1 MENKGVKKMAQIVD
15 KVELVNKLAN
25 EIVLKRK
32 EQLHR
37 ENKRWIPRN
46 FYASSISECTRQMVH
61 SILDWD
67 KRELADDGL
76 LAFFES
82 GKKEENNII
91 KMLLDL
97 GFEVVQ
103 QQNPIEIKSSKGETK
118 GETICTGRI
127 DGKIIYNGV
136 PIPYEIK
143 SMQDYSFQQLN
154 SIEDFE
160 RSPLHRKYIK
170 QLQMYMYGNNIE
182 VGMFII
188 SNFRQIKV
196 IPVYLDYGLC
206 EQILKQL
213 EIAWEYV
220 QKKEYPEPIN
230 YNPKICDWCPF
241 EILCTKTTQNNPAEF
256 INNKELEEKIDRRFQ
271 LEAAAKEY
279 KELDEQIKAPFKKNG
294 ILNAFIGTKYEIIG
308 RKQTRTTYNTAAL
321 DSAILD
327 TIKETKESIV
337 YKVKAL

>member
-1 MENKGVKKMAQIVD
+1 MEQQID
-15 KVELVNKLAN
+15 KVELVNKLAD
-25 EIVLKRK
+25 EIVTKRK
-32 EQLHR
+32 EQLR
-37 ENKRWIPRN
+37 MNNKRWIPRN
-46 FYASSISECTRQMVH
+46 FYASNIGECTRQMVH

-76 LAFFES
+76 LALFES
-82 GKKEENNII
+82 GKKEETNII

-97 GFEVVQ
+97 GYEVVQ
-103 QQNPIEIKSSKGETK
+103 QQNPIQIKNRKGEV
-118 GETICTGRI
+118 ICTGRI

-160 RSPLHRKYIK
+160 NSPLHRKYIK
-170 QLQMYMYGNNIE
+170 QLQLYMYGNEIE

-196 IPVYLDYGLC
+196 IPMTLNYELC
-206 EQILKQL
+206 ELIIQQL
-213 EIAWEYV
+213 EKAWDYV
-220 QKKEYPEPIN
+220 QRKEYPDPIT
-230 YNPKICDWCPF
+230 YNPKICDWCQW
-241 EILCTKTTQNNPAEF
+241 EYICTKQTTNKPAEF
-256 INNKELEEKIDRRFQ
+256 IDNKELEAKIDRRFQ

-308 RKQTRTTYNTAAL
+308 RKQTRTTYNTMAL
-321 DSAILD
+321 DQAILD
-327 TIKETKESIV
+327 TIKEEKESIV
-337 YKVKAL
+337 YKVKQI

>member
-1 MENKGVKKMAQIVD
+1 MD
-15 KVELVNKLAN
+15 KVELVNKLAD
-25 EIVLKRK
+25 EIVTKRK
-32 EQLHR
+32 NQLR
-37 ENKRWIPRN
+37 SNNKRWIPRN
-46 FYASSISECTRQMVH
+46 FYASSIPECDRQLVH

-76 LAFFES
+76 LALFES

-103 QQNPIEIKSSKGETK
+103 QQNPIEIKNRK
-118 GETICTGRI
+118 GETICSGRI

-136 PIPYEIK
+136 AIPYEIK

-154 SIEDFE
+154 TIDDFQN
-160 RSPLHRKYIK
+160 SPLHRKYIK
-170 QLQMYMYGNNIE
+170 QLQLYMYGNNIE

-196 IPVYLDYGLC
+196 IPVYIDYGLC
-206 EQILKQL
+206 EQILQQL
-213 EIAWEYV
+213 ERAWEYV
-220 QKKEYPEPIN
+220 KKKEYPKPIS

-241 EILCTKTTQNNPAEF
+241 ELLCTKMTENKPAEF
-256 INNKELEEKIDRRFQ
+256 IDNKELEAKIDRRFQ

-279 KELDEQIKAPFKKNG
+279 KELDEEIKAPFKKNG
-294 ILNAFIGTKYEIIG
+294 VLNAIIGTKYEIIG
-308 RKQTRTTYNTAAL
+308 RKQTRTTYNTMAL
-321 DSAILD
+321 DQAILD

-337 YKVKAL
+337 YKVKQI